1 VLAQG
6 DAAALLAL
14 VPGATV
20 DLVYLDPPF
29 GTGIARRHR
38 SGRGYGDELPT
49 GLEGHLDWLRDV
61 LAACH
66 RALRATG
73 SLFLHVDWRLSH
85 RARVA
90 LDELFGAD
98 CFRNE
103 IIWHYGLGG
112 GAPRDA
118 FARKHDTILFYAR
131 SAAATFTVERGPVTA
146 AMTAKYAHV
155 DEHGRHYQNAHGKR
169 YYLQG
174 GKRLD
179 DVWEIAALA
188 PTSRERVG
196 WPTQKPLALL
206 ERIVRAASEPGG
218 VVLDPCCGSGTA
230 LVAAATLGRRAL
242 GGDRAADAVEL
253 TARRLLAAADAGQP
267 RGIARVR
274 SLTSAVLP

>member
-1 VLAQG
+1 MPG
-6 DAAALLAL
+6 DS
-14 VPGATV
+14 V

-29 GTGIARRHR
+29 GTGIARTDS
-38 SGRGYGDELPT
+38 SGLGYRDDLPA
-49 GLEGHLDWLRDV
+49 GLEGHLDWLRGV
-61 LAACH
+61 LAECH
-66 RALRATG
+66 RVLRASG

-85 RARVA
+85 RARVT
-90 LDELFGAD
+90 LDELFGAR

-131 SAAATFTVERGPVTA
+131 SETATFNVERGPVTA

-155 DEHGRHYQNAHGKR
+155 DEQGRHYQNAHGKR
-169 YYLQG
+169 YYLRG

-179 DVWEIAALA
+179 DVWEIPSLA

-206 ERIVRAASEPGG
+206 ERIVRAASEPGDL
-218 VVLDPCCGSGTA
+218 VLDPCCGSGSA
-230 LVAAATLGRRAL
+230 LVAAAVLGRRAL
-242 GGDRAADAVEL
+242 GGDRAAAAVEL
-253 TARRLLAAADAGQP
+253 AERRLVTAPHAGQP
-267 RGIARVR
+267 RGLVRVR
-274 SLTSAVLP
+274 DLASAVLP